1 MTTIEK
7 KSSFTRNAFLIFSFV
22 VGPILIS
29 IGLFVNGSLWKAL
42 LIISGSILL
51 LSLYFQRKPKISSS
65 EEICP
70 TCNGTGA
77 MKIQVNSLSDHSVK
91 NCLSYR
97 TTTKTCGMC
106 EGTGYR
112 KKE

>member
-1 MTTIEK
+1 MTIIERR
-7 KSSFTRNAFLIFSFV
+7 SSFARNAFQIMSFII
-22 VGPILIS
+22 GPLLIS
-29 IGLFVNGSLWKAL
+29 IGIFITGTLWKVI
-42 LIISGSILL
+42 LIIAGSSLL
-51 LSLYFQRKPKISSS
+51 LSMYFQRKPRSQSS

-106 EGTGYR
+106 DGTGT